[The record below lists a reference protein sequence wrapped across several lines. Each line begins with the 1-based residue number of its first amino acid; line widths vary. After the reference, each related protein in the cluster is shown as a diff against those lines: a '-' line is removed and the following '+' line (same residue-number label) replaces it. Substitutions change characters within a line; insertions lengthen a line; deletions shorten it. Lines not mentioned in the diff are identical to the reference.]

1 MSKILHLLRNVP
13 DDTVAALIS
22 NMNCDDGVT
31 VVCLYPD
38 GITGDAIDWDR
49 LVDDIMAHDQIISWW

>member
-13 DDTVAALIS
+13 DDTIATLIS
-22 NMNCDDGVT
+22 EMNSEDGVT

-38 GITGDAIDWDR
+38 DITGNTIDWDR
-49 LVDDIMAHDQIISWW
+49 LVDDIMAHDKIISWW